1 MKLWIQSDVHSSYN
15 QTKYNDKEEST
26 NNIFITYIE
35 PLLYDINPPLL
46 VQEQKLNID
55 TAVSE
60 INLILR

>member
-35 PLLYDINPPLL
+35 PLLYDINPPAL